1 MPMKYSEQLDD
12 FTNNEHIGQ
21 LNNYRHHLVYT
32 TLQHAVHVA
41 RTSHALSRALHI
53 PVDETAMLRGA
64 LLHDYYL
71 YERGGQGVGIGSHYA
86 EHPAVALKNAE
97 RDFVLSP
104 IEKNI
109 ILSHMWPLN
118 FHERPRSREAWLVS
132 IADKLCSVWES
143 AYGLPAALLRDRR
156 EKKD

>member
-1 MPMKYSEQLDD
+1 MDYSQRLDS

-32 TLQHAVHVA
+32 TLQHSVHVA
-41 RTSHALSRALHI
+41 RTSHALSKALHI

-71 YERGGQGVGIGSHYA
+71 YERAEQGLGVSSHYA
-86 EHPAVALKNAE
+86 QHPSVALKNAE

-109 ILSHMWPLN
+109 ILSHMWPVN
-118 FHERPRSREAWLVS
+118 FRERPRSREAWLVS

-143 AYGLPAALLRDRR
+143 TYGLTAALIRDRQG
-156 EKKD
+156 KDG